1 MKKKFS
7 ITDEIAL
14 INTFF
19 KSHRLP
25 AYVPN
30 NDTNV
35 VRAGKSFVSLGVKLG
50 DGARISSIEARL
62 RELSEVISESR
73 GEATPVRLRNLPL
86 QLEIPHP
93 ERQPI
98 MWDNPEVQPHAAALG
113 KSFGYKGEQLELLD
127 FEATPHVLI
136 SGTTGSGKSTL
147 LQVLLTSL
155 CQSTPPSELR
165 LVLIDMKN
173 EDLPP
178 FAKLPHV
185 QEVATTGESAA
196 RLLTWV
202 RDEKDRRVASGGKKH
217 QRIVLVIDEL
227 AELTST
233 LKEQNVKSSVFGSIL
248 AIGRSK
254 SINVIAATQKPL
266 ASIVGSVAK
275 SNFPLRLVGRV
286 LSADDA
292 KVAAGQSG
300 TGAEYLPGK
309 GSFLY
314 VVGSEVRRFQS
325 YLIPDIQRQAEL
337 VADRWMEQAALPW
350 VPVGVLTNEER

>member
-1 MKKKFS
+1 MPN
-7 ITDEIAL
+7 TDG
-14 INTFF
+14 
-19 KSHRLP
+19 
-25 AYVPN
+25 
-30 NDTNV
+30 NV

-50 DGARISSIEARL
+50 DGARISSIESRL
-62 RELSEVISESR
+62 RELSEAISESR

-98 MWDNPEVQPHAAALG
+98 LYDSPTVAPHTAALG
-113 KSFGYKGEQLELLD
+113 KSFGYGGEQLEIAD
-127 FEATPHVLI
+127 FDKVPHILI
-136 SGTTGSGKSTL
+136 AGTTGSGKSTL

-155 CQSTPPSELR
+155 CQSTSPAELR
-165 LVLIDMKN
+165 LMLIDMKN
-173 EDLPP
+173 EDLLP
-178 FAKLPHV
+178 FVNLPHV
-185 QEVATTGESAA
+185 GEVATAGESAA
-196 RLLTWV
+196 RLLTRL

-217 QRIVLVIDEL
+217 QRFVLIIDEL
-227 AELTST
+227 AELANA
-233 LKEQNVKSSVFGSIL
+233 LKEEGVKPSVFGSIL

-254 SINVIAATQKPL
+254 QINVVAATQKPL

-314 VVGSEVRRFQS
+314 VDGSEVRRFQS
-325 YLIPDIQRQAEL
+325 YWIPDIQRQSGL
-337 VADRWMEQAALPW
+337 VADGWMEQAPLPW
-350 VPVGVLTNEER
+350 VQVGELQEATNP